1 LRRGRERKGQK
12 EEKRVVEKGLKNPRE
27 LGIRGA

>member
-1 LRRGRERKGQK
+1 LRRGRERKGQE

-27 LGIRGA
+27 LGILGA